1 MVITATKPASLGD
14 LEFDAIIERSESLES
29 EVPEYATEAG
39 FAVSDNI
46 CLKGITLDVE
56 AVFSNTPVTWK
67 NEHEPSLVR
76 VDTMCEKL
84 RKLWKDRTIL
94 TFSAGGDVY
103 ENMCIESCTIPRKVD
118 YGTSIHIP
126 FTLKQVTITQSE
138 TVSIDIKYV
147 RGGKSS
153 QNTGSAQSKSSST
166 SSSTKSDGNDRSV
179 LCSIGVAT
187 GLLKGD

>member
-1 MVITATKPASLGD
+1 MAITATKPATLGD

-29 EVPEYATEAG
+29 EIPEYATESG
-39 FAVSDNI
+39 YSVSDNS
-46 CLKGITLDVE
+46 CLKGVTLDVE

-84 RKLWKDRTIL
+84 RKLWKERTLL

-118 YGTSIHIP
+118 YGTSVHVS
-126 FTLKQVTITQSE
+126 FTLKQVTVTQSE
-138 TVSIDIKYV
+138 TVAIDIKYV
-147 RGGKSS
+147 RGGSS
-153 QNTGSAQSKSSST
+153 SRNTGSAQSKTSST
-166 SSSTKSDGNDRSV
+166 SSSKETNRSV

-187 GLLKGD
+187 GLLKGDK